1 MNSSPAAPAPAEESR
16 VASAT
21 TSASTTASQAAE
33 EASDA
38 AKSNF
43 SSRLKSAIHNA
54 PQDAAPRASHEQAM
68 TPSQVAEPG
77 ASVALPQPFSI
88 ALRNSLAFA
97 LSALLSPYLV
107 IPVGT
112 FVIVASQPSKSR
124 AQFLL
129 WTALSILFSTVI
141 PALYVVIQIAR
152 GKITDVH
159 VMEREQRGGPFLVAV
174 VSSAI
179 GAFILY
185 RMKAPPTVWGIG
197 VVLLFNGVVLSWITS
212 FWKIS
217 MHVAVLSATVMAAI
231 IMVPGVQWWSLVWM
245 IPALMWARAT
255 RGRHS
260 LWQGIA
266 GCTVSCGITGAVFYL
281 VPRLWPLL
289 QRTIERL
296 T

>member
-1 MNSSPAAPAPAEESR
+1 MKAAI
-16 VASAT
+16 
-21 TSASTTASQAAE
+21 Q
-33 EASDA
+33 
-38 AKSNF
+38 
-43 SSRLKSAIHNA
+43 NA
-54 PQDAAPRASHEQAM
+54 PQKEAPRASHEQPA
-68 TPSQVAEPG
+68 PLFVPVAATETG
-77 ASVALPQPFSI
+77 ASVALPQPFPI

-97 LSALLSPYLV
+97 FSAILSPYLV

-112 FVIVASQPSKSR
+112 FVIVASQQDKKR
-124 AQFLL
+124 QFLL

-141 PALYVVIQIAR
+141 PALYVVIQIVR

-174 VSSAI
+174 VSSAVGAWILYHI
-179 GAFILY
+179 GA
-185 RMKAPPTVWGIG
+185 PPQVWGIG
-197 VVLLFNGVVLSWITS
+197 VVLLFNGIVLSWITS

-217 MHVAVLSATVMAAI
+217 MHVAVLSATVLAAI
-231 IMVPGVQWWSLVWM
+231 IMIQGVPWWSLVWM

-266 GCTVSCGITGAVFYL
+266 GCGVSCAITGAVFYL
-281 VPRLWPLL
+281 VPRLWPLV
-289 QRTIERL
+289 ERAIDRF